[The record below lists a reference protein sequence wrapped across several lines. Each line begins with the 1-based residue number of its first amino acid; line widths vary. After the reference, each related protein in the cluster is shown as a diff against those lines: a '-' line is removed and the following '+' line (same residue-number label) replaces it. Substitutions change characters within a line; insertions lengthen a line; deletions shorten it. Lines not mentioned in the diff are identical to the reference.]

1 VRATDTSSEPR
12 QPSRLEKKKNTS
24 PPYPSRLGAMHLLLA
39 LAATVALVPGCS
51 SSEETAEADAVV
63 RAVPQSQWKR
73 MVRAR
78 MVRPECP
85 IQHRSQ
91 LRRVEVNHY
100 DFDGEVQRGHLVV
113 NKDVAHSVARI
124 FTRLYEAE
132 FPIRRMRS
140 LEAYNGNS
148 NASLRHDNTAAYNC
162 RRAGQ
167 INAPFMESPHANG
180 RAVDINPRENP
191 WMDLR
196 CDCWSPSPR
205 LAPRKPGPGKILR
218 GGLVWRVF
226 RDEGWIWQNIDVA
239 DYMHF
244 DTGYPSVPYKG
255 PDRKTQ
261 R

>member
-1 VRATDTSSEPR
+1 VRATDTRSEPR
-12 QPSRLEKKKNTS
+12 QPSLLEKKTNTS
-24 PPYPSRLGAMHLLLA
+24 WSYPPRRRAMHLLPALL
-39 LAATVALVPGCS
+39 LAALVALVPGCS
-51 SSEETAEADAVV
+51 SDEESADAVV
-63 RAVPQSQWKR
+63 RPVPQGQWKR
-73 MVRAR
+73 MVRAD

-100 DFDGEVQRGHLVV
+100 DFTGEVQRGHIIV

-124 FTRLYEAE
+124 FTRLFEAK

-148 NASLRHDNTAAYNC
+148 NASLRHDNTAAFNC

-167 INAPFMESPHANG
+167 INAPFAESPHANG

-196 CDCWSPSPR
+196 CDCWSPSAR
-205 LAPRKPGPGKILR
+205 LAPRKPGKGKILR
-218 GGLVWRVF
+218 GGLVWRTF
-226 RDEGWIWQNIDVA
+226 RNEGWIWQDIDVA

-255 PDRKTQ
+255 PDQQPRG
-261 R
+261 